1 MRPFI
6 RSLGLMAVLF
16 GLSGCTASVVA
27 GSAWVATEAYA
38 DKTPFD
44 YMAEFF
50 ERDCAHMTIYDQ
62 PPRCRR

>member
-1 MRPFI
+1 MRPII
-6 RSLGLMAVLF
+6 RALGLMAVLF
-16 GLSGCTASVVA
+16 CLSGCTAGVLA

-50 ERDCAHMTIYDQ
+50 ERDCEAMTPYDQ